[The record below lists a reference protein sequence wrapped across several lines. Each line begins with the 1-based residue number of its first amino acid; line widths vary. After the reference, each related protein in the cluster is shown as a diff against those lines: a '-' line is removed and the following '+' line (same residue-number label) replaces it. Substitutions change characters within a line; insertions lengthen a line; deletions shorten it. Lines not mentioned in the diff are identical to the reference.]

1 MISMSEFIKATQTEY
16 SLKYSHLQFDETV
29 ESWVARQLMTL
40 DLPDVRL
47 KKRSHKILQAVARKP
62 QDSLNQ
68 AHGAWNGAKGAYR
81 LIENER
87 ITPDFLQKPI
97 CDATALHCKDI
108 DSIIAVQDTTAFS
121 FDSAKGAKGLG
132 TVNDSPKSR
141 GMFLHP
147 VLALRE
153 DGLPLGLLDQQHW
166 CRSDI
171 VEHKAKD
178 RTKRPI
184 EEKES
189 YKWIRGIEASNK
201 VLKAKLP
208 KGQRPKLIHVFD
220 REGDVHEVFESIAE
234 HKNGA
239 VIRSSHNRRVET
251 TDGIIG
257 YAHEL
262 LRKAQLLGTTVIDV
276 PRKQGGSKRTAKL
289 EIRSINVVLSPRKS
303 KHPKRSPISLT
314 LVEAFESD
322 PPHGSTPL
330 HWLLWTMEKID
341 SILDALNI
349 VRIYM
354 LRWKIEDFF
363 LTLKQ
368 GCRIE
373 KLQFETAD
381 RLAKALA
388 FYTPV
393 AARILKCRD
402 IARLNPDGPCTNILS
417 RAEWHALWLKIHKKR
432 PEKNLAPP
440 TIREAVLWIGRLGG
454 HLNRKSDG
462 MPGVRTLWLGFRDL
476 AIMSEMYQLLE

>member
-1 MISMSEFIKATQTEY
+1 MSEYIKATQAEY
-16 SLKYSHLQFDETV
+16 AFKYRQFQIDETI
-29 ESWVARQLMTL
+29 ENWVARQFMTL
-40 DLPDVRL
+40 ELPDVRL
-47 KKRSHKILQAVARKP
+47 KKRSHRILQALAQRP

-68 AHGAWNGAKGAYR
+68 VHGTWGEAKGAYR

-87 ITPDFLQKPI
+87 ISLPSLQKPI
-97 CDATALHCKDI
+97 CDATAECCKGLDR
-108 DSIIAVQDTTAFS
+108 IIAVQDTTTFS
-121 FDSAKGAKGLG
+121 FDSARNAKGLG
-132 TVNDSPKSR
+132 TVNDSQKSR
-141 GMFLHP
+141 GMFFHP

-189 YKWIRGIEASNK
+189 SKWLRGIDSSNK
-201 VLKAKLP
+201 ILKTRQP
-208 KGQRPKLIHVFD
+208 EGQIPKLVHVFD
-220 REGDVHEVFESIAE
+220 REGDVHEVFERITE
-234 HKNGA
+234 HQNGA

-251 TDGIIG
+251 TNGTIG

-262 LRKAQLLGTTVIDV
+262 VRKARLLGTTIIDV
-276 PRKQGGSKRTAKL
+276 PRKHGESKRTAEL

-303 KHPKRSPISLT
+303 KHPKRCPIPLT
-314 LVEAFESD
+314 LVEAFETN
-322 PPHGSTPL
+322 PPPDSSPL
-330 HWLLWTMEKID
+330 HWLLWTTEAVE
-341 SILDALNI
+341 SIIDALDI

-354 LRWKIEDFF
+354 LRWKIEEFF

-381 RLAKALA
+381 RLAKTLA

-402 IARLNPDGPCTNILS
+402 LARLNPDAPCTNILS
-417 RAEWHALWLKIHKKR
+417 RTEWHALWLKIHKKR
-432 PEKNLAPP
+432 PGKNLIPP
-440 TIREAVLWIGRLGG
+440 TIKEAVLWIGRLGG

-476 AIMSEMYQLLE
+476 ALMAEMLRLIE